1 MSNTF
6 VSPLSARVN
15 AGSLILNDYLLE
27 VSDIPGGHRLT
38 ITRGSEVQ
46 TMDVMDGEGGGYA
59 GQVQADWNQNSA
71 SQPDHILNRPFYG
84 GLVGDTITW
93 NGETQGC
100 EIVEL
105 PMTSNGA
112 ATMIPCCRIA
122 DNPPSAQQMRSGN
135 ISVTLSDGAVITTND
150 TLHQISMVMDDGFAM
165 LASLYIIVIPYNNY
179 ALVDGSDAIIF
190 PKRGVYMT
198 VLDRI
203 YVSKLSIEGFE
214 FGSVKQL
221 DAVYLPGFA
230 PVQSDAIEWNGEIA
244 DRDVALLMPGAPQF
258 FVRVSDAVP
267 GFEAMLQ
274 AGNLGVSFYSAE
286 SGVQAQDIPA
296 EEIPEYVFRVSETA
310 YVIGEYFA
318 VVAMQDNASF
328 SLGTIVVNLPKRGVY
343 FMYVMDEAS
352 GAAAGYVSRVAS
364 AAIRHVSGAVLQEAC
379 IPEGIQRVG
388 GDVILRSSTA
398 GSSKQFLLRVDDGGA
413 ITAVEVSA

>member
-1 MSNTF
+1 MSNAF

-27 VSDIPGGHRLT
+27 VSDIQGGHRLT

-46 TMDVMDGEGGGYA
+46 TMDVMDGEGGGFSR
-59 GQVQADWNQNSA
+59 QVQADWKQNSA
-71 SQPDHILNRPFYG
+71 SQPDYILNRPFYG

-93 NGETQGC
+93 NGETEGR

-105 PMTSNGA
+105 PMTSNGE
-112 ATMIPCCRIA
+112 TIMVPCCRVA
-122 DNPPSAQQMRSGN
+122 DNPPSPQQLRSGN
-135 ISVTLSDGAVITTND
+135 ISVTLSDGAVITSND
-150 TLHQISMVMDDGFAM
+150 TLHQVSMVMEDGFAM
-165 LASLYIIVIPYNNY
+165 LASLYVIVIPYNNY

-190 PKRGVYMT
+190 PKRGVYMCLMDGVHAT
-198 VLDRI
+198 GL
-203 YVSKLSIEGFE
+203 YIEGFE

-221 DAVYLPGFA
+221 DAAYVAGFA
-230 PVQSDAIEWNGEIA
+230 PVQSDTIEWNGEIA
-244 DRDVALLMPGAPQF
+244 DRDVVLLMPGAPQF

-286 SGVQAQDIPA
+286 SGVQVQDIPA
-296 EEIPEYVFRVSETA
+296 EEISEYVFRVSETV

-318 VVAMQDNASF
+318 VVAMQDDASF
-328 SLGTIVVNLPKRGVY
+328 SLGTVAVSLPRRGVY

-352 GAAAGYVSRVAS
+352 GEAAGYVSSVES
-364 AAIRHVSGAVLQEAC
+364 SAIRHTCGAVLQEAC
-379 IPEGIQRVG
+379 IPESIQRVG
-388 GDVILRSSTA
+388 GAVLLRSSTA
-398 GSSKQFLLRVDDGGA
+398 GSSKQFVLQVDDSGA
-413 ITAVEVSA
+413 ITAKEVSA